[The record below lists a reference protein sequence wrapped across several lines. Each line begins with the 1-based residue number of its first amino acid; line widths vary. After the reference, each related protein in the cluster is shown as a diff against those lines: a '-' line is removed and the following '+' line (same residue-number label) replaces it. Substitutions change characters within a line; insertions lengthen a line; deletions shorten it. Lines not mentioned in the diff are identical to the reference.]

1 MILARSSELDSG
13 EMPKGKVVSKFL
25 IKVGQLALYASK
37 TDPNIPSFNIWILIL
52 FLPSFRDIFP
62 LNIVGSFGF

>member
-37 TDPNIPSFNIWILIL
+37 TDSIFHPLIL
-52 FLPSFRDIFP
+52 ES
-62 LNIVGSFGF
+62 